1 MSEHENGTVVVGV
14 DGSEPAR
21 RALEWAMEYA
31 ERKGADVKA
40 VHVWQIPFSAGAD
53 GAVMSA
59 AEYSADARRVLEK
72 TVEEVASERPAVRV
86 AMLAAE
92 GNPGRTLVEMSA
104 GADLLVVGSRGR
116 SAFVGAV
123 LGSVSKYCVTHA
135 HCPVLVDR
143 GPE

>member
-1 MSEHENGTVVVGV
+1 MAEHENGVVVGV

-31 ERKGADVKA
+31 ELKGADVKA
-40 VHVWQIPFSAGAD
+40 VHAWQIPFSAGAD
-53 GAVMSA
+53 GTVLTA
-59 AEYSADARRVLEK
+59 AEYAASARRLLEK
-72 TVEEVASERPAVRV
+72 TVDEVASERPAVRV
-86 AMLAAE
+86 AMLAVE
-92 GNPGRTLVEMSA
+92 GNPGRTLVQQSER
-104 GADLLVVGSRGR
+104 ADLLVVGSRGR

-123 LGSVSKYCVTHA
+123 LGSVGKYCVTHA